1 MTDLGFLLSAVVM
14 LLVTVG
20 PVEAAAVF
28 GGLTGRAQA
37 AERRRM
43 AGRAVLFAGL
53 FLGLFAI
60 GGGWLLT
67 VMHITIP
74 AFQVAGGV
82 LLFLQALTLTFSNPG
97 LSSINEQERREAQG
111 AGDVAL
117 FPMAFPLI
125 AGPGSMS
132 AVVLLMSDAAGSL
145 ARMAGVIAALAAT
158 LALTWLAM
166 RLVTPLTRL
175 LGVTG
180 ADVIGRIS
188 GVILAAL
195 SVQFIFDG
203 VAEWLGLAA

>member
-1 MTDLGFLLSAVVM
+1 MTDFGFLVSALVM
-14 LLVTVG
+14 LLVTIG

-28 GGLTGRAQA
+28 GGLSGRAGEV
-37 AERRRM
+37 ERQRM
-43 AGRAVLFAGL
+43 ARRAVLFAGL

-67 VMHITIP
+67 AMRITIP

-82 LLFLQALTLTFSNPG
+82 LLFLQALTLTFANPG

-111 AGDVAL
+111 AGDIAL

-132 AVVLLMSDAAGSL
+132 AVVLLMSDAAGSIP
-145 ARMAGVIAALAAT
+145 RMGMVLAALAAT
-158 LALTWLAM
+158 LALTWFAM
-166 RLVTPLTRL
+166 RLVDPLTRV

-188 GVILAAL
+188 GVLLAAL

-203 VAEWLGLAA
+203 VAQWLAL